1 MLTYLLPWQLWTEKA
16 SRDFIEL
23 EYPWFL
29 KTYDRYS
36 FPVQRVDAVRYF
48 LLLHYGGIYIDL
60 DNVRASD
67 PILYFVPRLGDPS
80 PLGTICS
87 MRLNRHQG
95 KKMPRRKHHAD
106 GARPLSPKPLSDG
119 VVLTILLC
127 SRAVAPVSSR

>member
-1 MLTYLLPWQLWTEKA
+1 MLTYLPPWQLWTEKA

-60 DNVRASD
+60 DNVRISD
-67 PILYFVPRLGDPS
+67 P
-80 PLGTICS
+80 
-87 MRLNRHQG
+87 
-95 KKMPRRKHHAD
+95 
-106 GARPLSPKPLSDG
+106 
-119 VVLTILLC
+119 LLC
-127 SRAVAPVSSR
+127 SVSGLADPLPWSDLLRCISVITRGKRCRGEA